1 MDPPAQV
8 KRREQLRTS
17 QKTYRNRKR
26 QEHDRLQKRVDELEK
41 GVHDINHEFLNI
53 SKLLL
58 DTQAA
63 ENRPHLSSALRD
75 VTRQCL
81 SLAEIVQA
89 SASACRE
96 ISENASS
103 HSNCSQVNDLVD
115 QSDAKQMI
123 DYKPMPSRADIVQAI
138 EWPLVST
145 FFETCHF
152 GQSSSPFGNQSI
164 LPISP
169 TSTLPPQF
177 AQTLYPGEGAEFAH
191 RLVRQ
196 CCLTAYQLLVHMPDL
211 PRTQEIFG
219 YVPPPSSRSQMASSL
234 FNAILADDLESLQN
248 RAQALSFLD
257 PKDITPPTIPLA
269 SNSTKVAIE
278 SFTMRW
284 LDAYGVQKIIS
295 EKGIRLQEGIL
306 TSEAS
311 PSRSVSSSIHL
322 DIRAFINCKTLET

>member
-1 MDPPAQV
+1 
-8 KRREQLRTS
+8 
-17 QKTYRNRKR
+17 
-26 QEHDRLQKRVDELEK
+26 
-41 GVHDINHEFLNI
+41 
-53 SKLLL
+53 
-58 DTQAA
+58 
-63 ENRPHLSSALRD
+63 
-75 VTRQCL
+75 
-81 SLAEIVQA
+81 
-89 SASACRE
+89 
-96 ISENASS
+96 
-103 HSNCSQVNDLVD
+103 
-115 QSDAKQMI
+115 
-123 DYKPMPSRADIVQAI
+123 
-138 EWPLVST
+138 
-145 FFETCHF
+145 
-152 GQSSSPFGNQSI
+152 
-164 LPISP
+164 
-169 TSTLPPQF
+169 
-177 AQTLYPGEGAEFAH
+177 
-191 RLVRQ
+191 
-196 CCLTAYQLLVHMPDL
+196 MPDL